1 MQEVSTMLE
10 KAQALAEERSFAELK
25 QLLKDL
31 PPQDVA
37 SILETVDRERAAA
50 MFRLLPK
57 DLAAETL
64 LELGPDQQAALIGAF
79 SDRELAPLLDEMFLD
94 DMADLVEEM
103 PAGIV
108 KKILKNTDPDVRK
121 TVNDLLKFPKD
132 SAGSLMT
139 PEFVDFR
146 KNFTVRE
153 CFDRIRATGPDKET
167 VYTCYVI
174 DEARHLV
181 GVVSVKDL
189 LLASYET
196 PVEEVME
203 TNVIT
208 VRTTDD
214 KEQIAHTFSRYGFL
228 ALPVIDGENRL
239 VGIVTVDD
247 AMDVLQE
254 ENTEDFEKMAAIR
267 PSEKG
272 YFDVGVFT
280 HAKNRILWL
289 LVLMVSATLTG
300 NILTH
305 YENAFAALPVLVA
318 MIPMLMDTGG
328 NCGSQASTMVIRGL
342 ALGDM
347 KPRDFF
353 RVWFKEIRIAMVV
366 GAALAVI
373 NFLRVL
379 LFYGNNGQVEPWLLG
394 LITSATLF
402 VVVLVAKSLG
412 TALPMLA
419 KKVGLDPAIMASPL
433 ITTLVDACSVLLYF
447 TIACAVLGLHL

>member
-1 MQEVSTMLE
+1 MQDVEQLLE
-10 KAQALAEERSFAELK
+10 QAEDMVKNRSFRELK
-25 QLLKDL
+25 ALVAEMQ
-31 PPQDVA
+31 PQDTA
-37 SILETVDRERAAA
+37 ALLDRMDLEPAAA
-50 MFRLLPK
+50 VFRLLPK
-57 DLAAETL
+57 DEAAQVL
-64 LELGPDQQAALIGAF
+64 VELTPERQAALIGTF
-79 SDRELAPLLDEMFLD
+79 SDGELGPILDELFLD

-103 PAGIV
+103 PAGVV
-108 KKILKNTDPDVRK
+108 KKILSNCAPEARK
-121 TVNDLLKFPKD
+121 TVNELLKYPKD
-132 SAGSLMT
+132 SAGTLMT
-139 PEFVDFR
+139 TEFVDLR
-146 KNFTVRE
+146 ENYTVRD
-153 CFDRIRATGPDKET
+153 CFDDIRATGTDKET

-174 DEARHLV
+174 DAHRRLL

-189 LLASYET
+189 LLATYDT
-196 PVEEVME
+196 PVTEIME
-203 TNVIT
+203 KNVIT

-214 KEQIAHTFSRYGFL
+214 KEEIAHLFDKYDFL
-228 ALPVIDGENRL
+228 ALPVIDGEERL
-239 VGIVTVDD
+239 VGIVTFDD

-267 PSEKG
+267 PTEKG
-272 YFDVGVFT
+272 YFEVGVFT

-305 YENAFAALPVLVA
+305 YEMAFAAIPVLVA

-353 RVWFKEIRIAMVV
+353 RVWFKEIRIAVIV

-373 NFLRVL
+373 NFGRVL
-379 LFYGNNGQVEPWLLG
+379 LFYSGQDQVKPVLLAA
-394 LITSATLF
+394 ITSVTLF
-402 VVVLVAKSLG
+402 LVVLVAKTLG

-419 KKVGLDPAIMASPL
+419 KKIGLDPAIMASPL
-433 ITTLVDACSVLLYF
+433 ITTVVDACSVLLF
-447 TIACAVLGLHL
+447 FSIACAVLHLTL